1 MFHVKVI
8 SSTKSYLVKDCDYII
23 EFNTNEYQLPH
34 ELLLIPMD
42 KSSGIVEWFKAELSK
57 INGLTFEL
65 VNTTFYIK
73 YCPHSNSTFI
83 DLLHNFNV
91 FVKDCRNI
99 LIKTAV
105 SYIPIDKYRR
115 FKPQIDIETYNGMVN
130 ILNVTDDKVI
140 KVYYNYNSYTLISFK
155 QFLDICDSKIKVCY
169 HEDSNS
175 SLESVLVES
184 MKEFE
189 LLMRLDTTET
199 DLNQINITKSELNK
213 FNIQERGL
221 ADVGTTVIKFFQN
234 LHQLIMN
241 NKDEIKLIITSLK
254 QLYSSLCL
262 IVEKF
267 KQQNIDTSDLIDI
280 VDGLAK
286 LIN

>member
-1 MFHVKVI
+1 MFHVKII
-8 SSTKSYLVKDCDYII
+8 SSTKSYLVRDCDYII

-34 ELLLIPMD
+34 ELILIPTD
-42 KSSGIVEWFKAELSK
+42 KSTGIIDWFKAELSK
-57 INGLTFEL
+57 INDLTFEI

-83 DLLHNFNV
+83 DLLHNFSIY
-91 FVKDCRNI
+91 VKDCRNI

-115 FKPQIDIETYNGMVN
+115 FKPQIDIETYEGMVN
-130 ILNVTDDKVI
+130 ILNVTDDRII
-140 KVYYNYNSYTLISFK
+140 KIYYNYNTSTLISFK
-155 QFLDICDSKIKVCY
+155 QFLNICDSKIKTCY
-169 HEDSNS
+169 HGESHS
-175 SLESVLVES
+175 SLESVIVES
-184 MKEFE
+184 MKEFDLLTKLGTLEPSEDE
-189 LLMRLDTTET
+189 LV
-199 DLNQINITKSELNK
+199 N

-221 ADVGTTVIKFFQN
+221 VDVGTTIIKFFQN
-234 LHQLIMN
+234 LYQLIMS

-267 KQQNIDTSDLIDI
+267 KQQNIDTSDLINI
-280 VDGLAK
+280 ADGLAK

>member
-1 MFHVKVI
+1 MFQIKII
-8 SSTKSYLVKDCDYII
+8 SSTKSYLVRDCDYII

-34 ELLLIPMD
+34 ELVLIPID
-42 KSSGIVEWFKAELSK
+42 KSTGIVEWFKVELSK
-57 INGLTFEL
+57 IKNLTFEL

-91 FVKDCRNI
+91 YVKDCRDI
-99 LIKTAV
+99 LIKTTV

-115 FKPQIDIETYNGMVN
+115 FKPQIDIETYNGIVN
-130 ILNVTDDKVI
+130 ILSVTDDKII
-140 KVYYNYNSYTLISFK
+140 KIYYNYNSFTLITFK
-155 QFLDICDSKIKVCY
+155 QFLNICDSKIKTCY
-169 HEDSNS
+169 HSESRK
-175 SLESVLVES
+175 SLESIIAES
-184 MKEFE
+184 MREFD
-189 LLMRLDTTET
+189 LLTRLDTLES
-199 DLNQINITKSELNK
+199 SEDELVNL
-213 FNIQERGL
+213 NIQERGL
-221 ADVGTTVIKFFQN
+221 IDAGTTVIKFFQN
-234 LHQLIMN
+234 LYQLIMN

-254 QLYSSLCL
+254 QLYSGLCL

-267 KQQNIDTSDLIDI
+267 KQQNIDTSDLINV